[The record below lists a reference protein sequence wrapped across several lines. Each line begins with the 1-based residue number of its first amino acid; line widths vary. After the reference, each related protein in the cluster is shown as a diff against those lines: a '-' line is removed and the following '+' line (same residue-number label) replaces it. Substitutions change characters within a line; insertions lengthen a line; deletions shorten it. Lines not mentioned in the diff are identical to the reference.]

1 MGASLLPLAK
11 SLYYYYYYYYYYLLG
26 KTLML

>member
-11 SLYYYYYYYYYYLLG
+11 SLCYYYYYYYYYLLG
-26 KTLML
+26 NTCKR